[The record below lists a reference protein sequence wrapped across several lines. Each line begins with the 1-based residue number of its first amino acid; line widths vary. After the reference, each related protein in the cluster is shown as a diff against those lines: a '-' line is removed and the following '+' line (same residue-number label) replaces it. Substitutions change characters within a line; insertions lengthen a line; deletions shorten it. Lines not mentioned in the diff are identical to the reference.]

1 MTTVSPVSFFPPAG
15 VSSVDGASPGDG
27 NDEFA
32 AALSQTTRKL
42 TGDKEGSE
50 ASTDKA
56 PSGDSIGATEN
67 SGDAEAFVWESAT
80 MKMVEGGVGGAS
92 GGEQLSASDAAVDA
106 LDVQGVTTGAYAGT
120 EESATAYS
128 IGDAVA
134 GSPAEVK
141 LTGVSTEAPSTG
153 ELGKNGPT
161 PVVVANV
168 QSPTDQVGR
177 ANSRVAVLE
186 QVTAG
191 SHSQL
196 ASQAATE
203 GKSALQG
210 AAQNPT
216 QGAAQ
221 NPAQGAAQNPAQGA
235 AQNPAQGAAQNPAQ
249 GAAQNPAQGV
259 SDVVAEPA
267 VTQRPSDTTRP
278 IGQASETS
286 PVRQLTAHPGEDG
299 EASSSP
305 ATSHRAVTE
314 LPTSETSASRETS
327 GAASK
332 QGLGREGPSPSVV
345 GNPVDRSTSVSG
357 APLRNPGQAASEA
370 SEAVATSRL
379 QPMAAEA
386 DASIEARSA
395 GTPASSVSAG
405 PQGASNVTAPSS
417 TPAAQAPTA
426 SADARA
432 AETPVSYQLSAHLS
446 NFRGRP
452 DGSYETTM
460 TLRPAELGQVTVK
473 IQVNNGMVSLQATG
487 MTVVAVEALREAMPD
502 LREDLLRSGL
512 DLVDSHVDRDPS
524 SFGDDDSTSSLEGSA
539 REKLESTESVST
551 TEASDLAAT
560 EISEIDDSGEG
571 GRVDI
576 RV

>member
-221 NPAQGAAQNPAQGA
+221 NPTQGAAQNPT
-235 AQNPAQGAAQNPAQ
+235 Q

>member
-56 PSGDSIGATEN
+56 PSGDSIGAIEN
-67 SGDAEAFVWESAT
+67 SGGAEAFVWESAT

-191 SHSQL
+191 THSQL

-203 GKSALQG
+203 GKSAV
-210 AAQNPT
+210 

-221 NPAQGAAQNPAQGA
+221 NPAQGAV
-235 AQNPAQGAAQNPAQ
+235 
-249 GAAQNPAQGV
+249 QNPAQGV
-259 SDVVAEPA
+259 SDVVADPA

-278 IGQASETS
+278 IGQPSETS

-305 ATSHRAVTE
+305 ATSHRAVKE
-314 LPTSETSASRETS
+314 VPTSETSASRETS

-345 GNPVDRSTSVSG
+345 GNPVERSTAVS
-357 APLRNPGQAASEA
+357 AVPLQNPGQAASEA
-370 SEAVATSRL
+370 PEAVATSRL

-395 GTPASSVSAG
+395 GTPASSMSAG

-432 AETPVSYQLSAHLS
+432 AETPVAHQLSAHLS
-446 NFRGRP
+446 SFRGRS

-460 TLRPAELGQVTVK
+460 SLRPAELGQVTVK

-487 MTVVAVEALREAMPD
+487 MTAVAVEALREAMPD

-524 SFGDDDSTSSLEGSA
+524 SFGDDDSTSSLEGSE
-539 REKLESTESVST
+539 REKLESSESVST
-551 TEASDLAAT
+551 TDASDIAVT
-560 EISEIDDSGEG
+560 EILEIDDSGEG

>member
-221 NPAQGAAQNPAQGA
+221 NPTQGAAQNPTQGA
-235 AQNPAQGAAQNPAQ
+235 AQNPTQ

-345 GNPVDRSTSVSG
+345 GNPVERSTAVS
-357 APLRNPGQAASEA
+357 AVPLQNPGQAASEA

>member
-1 MTTVSPVSFFPPAG
+1 M
-15 VSSVDGASPGDG
+15 SSVDGASPGDG

-191 SHSQL
+191 THSQL

-203 GKSALQG
+203 GKSAVQG

-221 NPAQGAAQNPAQGA
+221 NPTQGAAQNPT
-235 AQNPAQGAAQNPAQ
+235 Q

-314 LPTSETSASRETS
+314 VPTSETSASRETS

-345 GNPVDRSTSVSG
+345 GNPVDRSTAVSG

-446 NFRGRP
+446 SFRGRP

-460 TLRPAELGQVTVK
+460 SLRPAELGQVTVK

-487 MTVVAVEALREAMPD
+487 MTA
-502 LREDLLRSGL
+502 G
-512 DLVDSHVDRDPS
+512 
-524 SFGDDDSTSSLEGSA
+524 GSRGA
-539 REKLESTESVST
+539 PRGY
-551 TEASDLAAT
+551 A
-560 EISEIDDSGEG
+560 
-571 GRVDI
+571 
-576 RV
+576 

>member
-221 NPAQGAAQNPAQGA
+221 NPT
-235 AQNPAQGAAQNPAQ
+235 Q

-314 LPTSETSASRETS
+314 LPTSETGASRETS

>member
-177 ANSRVAVLE
+177 SNSRVAVLE

-191 SHSQL
+191 THSQL

-221 NPAQGAAQNPAQGA
+221 NPT
-235 AQNPAQGAAQNPAQ
+235 Q

-305 ATSHRAVTE
+305 ATSHRAVKE
-314 LPTSETSASRETS
+314 VPTSETSASRETS
-327 GAASK
+327 GATSK

-345 GNPVDRSTSVSG
+345 GNPVDRSTAVS
-357 APLRNPGQAASEA
+357 AVPLQNPGQAASEA

>member
-203 GKSALQG
+203 GKGALQG

-221 NPAQGAAQNPAQGA
+221 NPTQGAAQNPT
-235 AQNPAQGAAQNPAQ
+235 Q

>member
-221 NPAQGAAQNPAQGA
+221 NPAQG
-235 AQNPAQGAAQNPAQ
+235 
-249 GAAQNPAQGV
+249 V

-305 ATSHRAVTE
+305 ATSHRAVKE
-314 LPTSETSASRETS
+314 VPTSETSASRETS